1 MRKKIRVRAGDG
13 YDFIIGD
20 GLLANAG
27 ELTASVIEADRIA
40 IFTDSTVAPL
50 FADAL
55 EEKLQ
60 EARFRT
66 CRFVYEAGERSKNIH
81 TTAEFLDFM
90 AANSLTR
97 GDAVAVL
104 GGGVAGDM
112 GGFAA
117 SIYQR
122 GIKFMQIPT
131 TVLAAVDSSVG
142 GKTGVDTQYGKNLT
156 GTFWQPSLVL
166 CDTNTFEFLRE
177 EEIMDGY
184 AEVIKS
190 AAIRGPRIFNDLE
203 EGKFRTA
210 MPDIIARCVN
220 IKSDV
225 VHEDERESGMRRI
238 LNFGHT
244 MAHSIELKSDYQIS
258 HGKAVAIGM
267 LMVTRASEKHGL
279 TEPGTYERLYRLISG
294 EGYRTETDIPLEE
307 LCEAAR
313 HDKKASGDSIHIVY
327 LEKIGSAVTRKVRLD
342 ELYDFFNV

>member
-20 GLLANAG
+20 GLLANVG
-27 ELTASVIEADRIA
+27 ELAASVMNADRIA
-40 IFTDSTVAPL
+40 LFTDSTVGPL
-50 FADAL
+50 FADTV
-55 EEKLQ
+55 EERLRR
-60 EARFRT
+60 ARFET
-66 CRFVYEAGERSKNIH
+66 CRFVFEAGERSKNIG

-90 AANSLTR
+90 AEHDLTR
-97 GDAVAVL
+97 GDAVVAL
-104 GGGVAGDM
+104 GGGVTGDM

-142 GKTGVDTQYGKNLT
+142 GKTGVDTRYGKNLT

-166 CDTNTFEFLRE
+166 CDTDTFEELSE
-177 EEIMDGY
+177 DEILCGY

-190 AAIRGPRIFNDLE
+190 AAIRGPRIFKDLE

-225 VHEDERESGMRRI
+225 VAEDERESGVRRI

-244 MAHSIELKSDYQIS
+244 MAHSIELKSDYGIS

-267 LMVTRASEKHGL
+267 LMVTKASESRGM
-279 TEPGTYERLYRLISG
+279 TEKGTYDRLYNLIRR
-294 EGYRTETDIPLEE
+294 EGYQTETEIPLEE

-313 HDKKASGDSIHIVY
+313 HDKKTSGDAISIVY
-327 LEKIGSAVTRKVRLD
+327 LDRIGSAKTEKVKLKD
-342 ELYDFFNV
+342 LYEFYHV